1 MEQNLL
7 LLLDQLNGTNGFGR
21 GVRVFG
27 QLFGGV
33 AFLGADLADHGA
45 AVVQGFDLPVQAG
58 QSIPHTDDVQ
68 QGVGLVFI
76 AGLHKAGQV
85 QRQRLHK
92 SVQQLL
98 AAALAGGVGDGQAA
112 VLALALDDD
121 AVGQRHP
128 QVGRAD
134 GTLPGRRGRA
144 VLLAAQRPGD
154 SVQHAGLAL
163 VVVAAHDGQP
173 GGRGFDLHGLD
184 ALDILGLQRS
194 DFYRHFRSS
203 SWVFVRIFSN

>member
-7 LLLDQLNGTNGFGR
+7 LLLDQLNGTDRFGR

-45 AVVQGFDLPVQAG
+45 AIVQGFDLPVQAG

-98 AAALAGGVGDGQAA
+98 AAALAGGVRHGQAA
-112 VLALALDDD
+112 VFALALHHN
-121 AVGQRHP
+121 AVGQDHF
-128 QVGRAD
+128 QVGRGK
-134 GTLPGRRGRA
+134 GTVPHSGGRA
-144 VLLAAQRPGD
+144 ELLAAQGPGQGI
-154 SVQHAGLAL
+154 QHTGFAL
-163 VVVAAHDGQP
+163 VVVAAHNGQP
-173 GGRGFDLHGLD
+173 GGGGREGNRLD
-184 ALDILGLQRS
+184 AFYVFGFQSRN
-194 DFYRHFRSS
+194 FYRHFIAS
-203 SWVFVRIFSN
+203 V